1 MRDCIYPPT
10 PVDPVG
16 DLSVATPRLSNR
28 AFETRPFHVM
38 AILARAHAVRAR
50 GIQTVSMVVG
60 EPDFPTPAPI
70 VQAAQQALAGT
81 PQHYTDAI
89 GTHAL
94 RQAIAQD
101 YADRDDLTVSA
112 DRIAVTAGASAAL
125 LLTMGAILNP
135 GDEVLIADPGYPC
148 NRQFVL
154 AMGGVPR
161 PIVVTPEHHFAP
173 TAEQVAAAWGPRT
186 KALLLASPAN
196 PTGCLLPLEQA
207 RAIDRVVSARG
218 GWFVADEIYLRLC
231 FGQQPKSLLQ
241 FGEHMISINSFSKTY
256 SMTGWRLGWM
266 VAPPAVV
273 EAVERLAQNLFISPA
288 SLPQQAALA
297 AFTPQTQAIVEGY
310 RQAYAQQAAV
320 VLPRLQEIGFAVP
333 AMPDGAFY
341 AYCDVSSV
349 TEDSYALCL
358 QACDELGVLLA
369 PGRDFS
375 DHQSE
380 RYLRVSFPKPIAVL
394 NEGLDRLARYFLGR
408 KARQTDSSV

>member
-1 MRDCIYPPT
+1 MVFPQ
-10 PVDPVG
+10 
-16 DLSVATPRLSNR
+16 LSDR

-70 VQAAQQALAGT
+70 VQAAQQALASGQ
-81 PQHYTDAI
+81 QHYTDAI
-89 GTHAL
+89 GTQTL

-101 YADRDDLTVSA
+101 YADRDGLLIDPSRV
-112 DRIAVTAGASAAL
+112 AVTAGASAAL

-148 NRQFVL
+148 NRQFIA
-154 AMGGVPR
+154 AMGGIPK
-161 PIVVTPEHHFAP
+161 PIVVSPEHHFAP
-173 TAEQVAAAWGPRT
+173 TADQVAAAWGPKT

-207 RAIDRVVSARG
+207 RAIDQVVQARG
-218 GWFVADEIYLRLC
+218 GWFIADEIYLRLC
-231 FGQQPKSLLQ
+231 FEEQPKSLLQ
-241 FGEHMISINSFSKTY
+241 FGEHVISINSFSKTY
-256 SMTGWRLGWM
+256 SMTGWRLGWL
-266 VAPPAVV
+266 VAPAPLV

-297 AFTPQTQAIVEGY
+297 AFTPQTQAIVETY
-310 RQAYAQQAAV
+310 RQAYAEHARY
-320 VLPRLQEIGFAVP
+320 VLPRLEQMGFSVP
-333 AMPDGAFY
+333 ARPDGAFY
-341 AYCDVSSV
+341 AYCDVSAV
-349 TEDSYALCL
+349 TDDSYALCL

-375 DHQSE
+375 DHQAD
-380 RYLRVSFPKPIAVL
+380 RYLRVSFPKPVPVL
-394 NEGLDRLARYFLGR
+394 AEGLDRLSHYFLGR
-408 KARQTDSSV
+408 KARQIDSSV

>member
-1 MRDCIYPPT
+1 MSQT
-10 PVDPVG
+10 PA
-16 DLSVATPRLSNR
+16 LSRR

-50 GIQTVSMVVG
+50 GLQTVSMVVG

-70 VQAAQQALAGT
+70 VQAAQKALASGQ
-81 PQHYTDAI
+81 QHYTDAI

-101 YADRDDLTVSA
+101 YADRDGLLIA
-112 DRIAVTAGASAAL
+112 PDRIVVTAGASAAL

-148 NRQFVL
+148 NRQFVS
-154 AMGGVPR
+154 AMGGIPK

-207 RAIDRVVSARG
+207 RSIDQVVRDKG

-231 FGQQPKSLLQ
+231 FESQPKSLLQ
-241 FGEHMISINSFSKTY
+241 FGDHLISINSFSKTY

-266 VAPPAVV
+266 VAPAAVV

-310 RQAYAQQAAV
+310 RQAYAEHAAT

-333 AMPDGAFY
+333 ARPDGAFY
-341 AYCDVSSV
+341 AYCDVSAV
-349 TEDSYALCL
+349 TQDSYDLCL
-358 QACDELGVLLA
+358 KACDELGVLLA

-375 DHQSE
+375 DHQAE
-380 RYLRVSFPKPIAVL
+380 RYLRVSFPKPISVL
-394 NEGLDRLARYFLGR
+394 SEGLDRLARYFLGR
-408 KARQTDSSV
+408 KARQIDSSV

>member
-1 MRDCIYPPT
+1 M
-10 PVDPVG
+10 
-16 DLSVATPRLSNR
+16 
-28 AFETRPFHVM
+28 PFG
-38 AILARAHAVRAR
+38 RR

-70 VQAAQQALAGT
+70 VHAAQQALSSGQ
-81 PQHYTDAI
+81 QHYTDAI
-89 GTHAL
+89 GNQAL

-101 YADRDDLTVSA
+101 YADRDGLTIDPS
-112 DRIAVTAGASAAL
+112 RIAVTAGASAAL

-148 NRQFVL
+148 NRQFIA
-154 AMGGVPR
+154 AMGGIPK
-161 PIVVTPEHHFAP
+161 PIVVSPENHFAP
-173 TAEQVAAAWGPRT
+173 TAEQVVAAWGPKT

-207 RAIDRVVSARG
+207 RAIDQVVRAKG
-218 GWFVADEIYLRLC
+218 GWFIADEIYLRLC
-231 FGQQPKSLLQ
+231 FEEQPKSLLQ
-241 FGEHMISINSFSKTY
+241 FGEHIISINSFSKTY

-266 VAPPAVV
+266 VAPAPLI

-297 AFTPQTQAIVEGY
+297 AFTPQTRAIVETY
-310 RQAYAQQAAV
+310 RQAYAEQAAY
-320 VLPRLQEIGFAVP
+320 VLPRLAQMGLSVP
-333 AMPDGAFY
+333 AKPDGAFY
-341 AYCDVSSV
+341 AYCDVSAV

-375 DHQSE
+375 DHQAE
-380 RYLRVSFPKPIAVL
+380 RYLRVSFPKPISVL
-394 NEGLDRLARYFLGR
+394 SEGLDRLAGYFLGR
-408 KARQTDSSV
+408 KARQIDSSV